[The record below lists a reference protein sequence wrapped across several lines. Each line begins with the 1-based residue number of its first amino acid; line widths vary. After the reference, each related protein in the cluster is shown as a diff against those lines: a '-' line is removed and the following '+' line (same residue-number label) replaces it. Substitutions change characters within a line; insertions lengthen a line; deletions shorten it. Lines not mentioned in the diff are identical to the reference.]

1 VIEGFCNGP
10 VILIHI
16 PRSWAA
22 PHMVSTGTDSRF
34 HTRGSAGKQSMDVRE
49 IRSAFL
55 LHAEVSMLI
64 RRFREERLG
73 RIMSDETPVM
83 LDGPTR
89 LVLHVVPFSSVG
101 VDSKMIDLEP
111 WAKESLP
118 PLATRGWNHRY
129 NSDGFLTFNG
139 QKKESQRSYLQV
151 FRSGALEGV
160 VSLSRRQGGRFSI
173 SPWRIEQMIFDE
185 LPRYIRSYKKFG
197 IEAPFVILISLL
209 SVKGARL
216 PVSESRADV
225 DNWDENDEIERDA
238 LLLPDVI
245 VKDYVEP
252 LGNVMRPAFDA
263 LWQALG
269 ISGSLCYDEGGNW
282 NGADFRW

>member
-1 VIEGFCNGP
+1 
-10 VILIHI
+10 
-16 PRSWAA
+16 
-22 PHMVSTGTDSRF
+22 
-34 HTRGSAGKQSMDVRE
+34 
-49 IRSAFL
+49 
-55 LHAEVSMLI
+55 
-64 RRFREERLG
+64 
-73 RIMSDETPVM
+73 
-83 LDGPTR
+83 
-89 LVLHVVPFSSVG
+89 
-101 VDSKMIDLEP
+101 
-111 WAKESLP
+111 
-118 PLATRGWNHRY
+118 
-129 NSDGFLTFNG
+129 
-139 QKKESQRSYLQV
+139 
-151 FRSGALEGV
+151 
-160 VSLSRRQGGRFSI
+160 
-173 SPWRIEQMIFDE
+173 MIFDE